1 MSGSSPSTETNR
13 QAPFPKV
20 LVMLGLDHR
29 DQSVLDALELGAEAL
44 GAADV
49 HVCHVSNRDPLPPVL
64 ASLGQAEVPSA
75 PPELQAAVDRLREA
89 FGTRRVVH
97 SHHLIGPPEV
107 VLSDVIEKLDVDL
120 VIMGRN
126 PAVDGQPGWG
136 SARRKL
142 LRLTTCSVL
151 VVPHGTALN
160 LDRIVCG
167 LDFSDFA
174 KTALSVA
181 CRLGTGVD
189 AVYQYDPSAV
199 SDGGQKREDFR
210 EKVANAAERHL
221 AENVLVDSGPGFA
234 RPNLIVHPGG
244 KVAEV
249 LIRYAG
255 EAPIVMGSR
264 GLSPLAAMLLGSSA
278 DRVAGRAL
286 GPVLIVR
293 RKGTVLGL
301 LERLVHRG

>member
-1 MSGSSPSTETNR
+1 MTGSNPTAPQAPT
-13 QAPFPKV
+13 APFPTV

-29 DQSVLDALELGAEAL
+29 DKSVLDALVRGAAAL
-44 GAADV
+44 GVKRV
-49 HVCHVSNRDPLPPVL
+49 HVCHVANRDPLPAPL
-64 ASLGQAEVPSA
+64 AQFGPSDA
-75 PPELQAAVDRLREA
+75 DGSPPELEAAVARLHDELE
-89 FGTRRVVH
+89 GIEVEG
-97 SHHLIGPPEV
+97 HHLVGAPEV
-107 VLSDVIEKLDVDL
+107 VLRDTVEKLDVDL
-120 VIMGRN
+120 VCMGRN

-136 SARRKL
+136 SSRRKL

-151 VVPHGTALN
+151 VVPHGTVFDLE
-160 LDRIVCG
+160 RVVCG
-167 LDFSDFA
+167 VDFSDYA
-174 KTALSVA
+174 KAALGVA
-181 CRLGTGVD
+181 CRVADGVD
-189 AVYQYDPSAV
+189 AVYQYDPKAV
-199 SDGGQKREDFR
+199 ADGGKKQEFLREQVATAAGRHLR
-210 EKVANAAERHL
+210 EKVLPEVGCEGR
-221 AENVLVDSGPGFA
+221 

-244 KVAEV
+244 KVASV

-293 RKGTVLGL
+293 KKGSVLGL

>member
-1 MSGSSPSTETNR
+1 MSGSTPEPAT
-13 QAPFPKV
+13 APFPHV

-29 DQSVLDALELGAEAL
+29 DSAVLDALIVGAGAL
-44 GAADV
+44 GV
-49 HVCHVSNRDPLPPVL
+49 QTMHVCHVTNRDPLSGPL
-64 ASLGQAEVPSA
+64 AEVAGEQNVSRPV
-75 PPELQAAVDRLREA
+75 ELDAAAERLRSALPEVA
-89 FGTRRVVH
+89 LEV
-97 SHHLIGPPEV
+97 HHLIGPPEV
-107 VLSDVIEKLDVDL
+107 VLSETVNRLDIDL
-120 VIMGRN
+120 VVMGRN

-136 SARRKL
+136 SSRRKL

-151 VVPHGTALN
+151 VVPQGTSFDLE
-160 LDRIVCG
+160 RVVCG
-167 LDFSDFA
+167 MDFSDYA
-174 KTALSVA
+174 KAALGVA
-181 CRLGTGVD
+181 CNIAKGVD
-189 AVYQYDPSAV
+189 AVYQYDPKAV
-199 SDGGQKREDFR
+199 SDGSKKQEAFREQVSNAAQRHLR
-210 EKVANAAERHL
+210 EKVLPE
-221 AENVLVDSGPGFA
+221 VGCSG

-244 KVAEV
+244 KVARV

-293 RKGTVLGL
+293 KKGSVLGL